1 MRVLAHPL
9 PDEDDPF
16 LTVAEIA
23 ILTRVSKMTI
33 YRAVHLG
40 DLEAAKIG
48 RFLRIRE
55 SAYSQWLKESAA
67 GTGTS

>member
-23 ILTRVSKMTI
+23 ILTRVSKMTVH
-33 YRAVHLG
+33 RAVHMG
-40 DLEAAKIG
+40 DLEATQIG
-48 RFLRIRE
+48 RSFRIRE
-55 SAYSQWLKESAA
+55 SAYLQCLKESAA